1 MENKKQITAQD
12 VINVANNLGMTL
24 DAHQLNFVLQHYTDL
39 PSDIIENLLYEYEYH
54 MANKESK
61 N

>member
-1 MENKKQITAQD
+1 MESKKQITAQD

-24 DAHQLNFVLQHYTDL
+24 DAHQLNFVLQYYTDS

-54 MANKESK
+54 TANKESK